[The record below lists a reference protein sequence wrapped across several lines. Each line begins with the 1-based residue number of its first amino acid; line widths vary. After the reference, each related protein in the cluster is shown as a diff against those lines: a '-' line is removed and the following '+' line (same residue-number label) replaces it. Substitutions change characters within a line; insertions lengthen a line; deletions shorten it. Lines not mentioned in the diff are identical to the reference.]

1 MVNVKIPIPTLDY
14 TSMFTHHTAAN
25 MAPLIVHD
33 CPNEVISKPIRLDR
47 RVDEE
52 MHKREEEGNAP
63 SDSE

>member
-1 MVNVKIPIPTLDY
+1 
-14 TSMFTHHTAAN
+14 MFTHHTAAN
-25 MAPLIVHD
+25 MAPLIAHD
-33 CPNEVISKPIRLDR
+33 CPDEVISEPIRLDR